1 MALQWVSVALTL
13 TGIFIWFSGT
23 NQGLG
28 YGIFM
33 AGGVMWFILQRA
45 EKKLR
50 DDSEQ
55 APDARPITQHHR
67 EAQKS
72 KPLRQSDSR

>member
-1 MALQWVSVALTL
+1 MLLQWISVALTL
-13 TGIFIWFSGT
+13 TGVFIWFSGG

-45 EKKLR
+45 ENKKQ
-50 DDSEQ
+50 DKDKQ
-55 APDARPITQHHR
+55 APMEPIAKEPNETR
-67 EAQKS
+67 KS
-72 KPLRQSDSR
+72 KSPQQSDQG

>member
-1 MALQWVSVALTL
+1 VTLQWVSVALTL

-33 AGGVMWFILQRA
+33 AGGVMWFVLQKA
-45 EKKLR
+45 EKKR
-50 DDSEQ
+50 QDEAKQ
-55 APDARPITQHHR
+55 ALPTSSITQPLPG
-67 EAQKS
+67 AKKS
-72 KPLRQSDSR
+72 KPLRQSDLR

>member
-1 MALQWVSVALTL
+1 VTLQWVSVALTL

-23 NQGLG
+23 NQSLG

-45 EKKLR
+45 EKKRL
-50 DDSEQ
+50 EAGKQ
-55 APDARPITQHHR
+55 EPAKPPTQ
-67 EAQKS
+67 ESPAKDKPKS
-72 KPLRQSDSR
+72 PRQSDSQ